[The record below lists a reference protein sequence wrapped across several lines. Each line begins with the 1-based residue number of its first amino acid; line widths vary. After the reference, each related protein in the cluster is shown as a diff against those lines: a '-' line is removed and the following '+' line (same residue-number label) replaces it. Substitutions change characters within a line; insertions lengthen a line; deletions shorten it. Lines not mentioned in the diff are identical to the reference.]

1 MKDRAKLIDPQRI
14 HDRLV
19 DLIRLPSVTGDEEAV
34 VRRIADWLSAGGAE
48 LDYWYDSIAKLV
60 NDPAYPG
67 HEVERAWVP
76 VVAGLIRGARPGP
89 TVVLTGHIDVVPPG
103 DYSQWH
109 LDPFSGAR
117 DGDRIYGR
125 GASDMK
131 AGIVAALEAFE
142 TFARGPRDFPGR
154 VAFIAVPAEEDSGL
168 GTLAAIRRGWKA
180 DAAIIPEPTCRGG
193 LPELVV
199 AHAGAMSCLIEIS
212 GLGAHASDRLCGES
226 ALDHYLIVHQLLRQA
241 ETELNA
247 AEQHPLMRRLA
258 LPYATNIGVIQ
269 GGSWSSSVM
278 DRLEVQVRVGVA
290 LGETITEAQTR
301 FERTLREGVQAHEW
315 LRKHPPIL
323 HWKALGFGSAQ
334 TPIGHPLID
343 CLADA
348 GELIFNERPNIV
360 AAPYGCDMAAWTR
373 LAETPTVLYG
383 PGELEQAHAANE
395 WVSLGT
401 TERVART
408 LVHATSAL
416 LDSDPQSLRARDEP

>member
-1 MKDRAKLIDPQRI
+1 MKNRADLIEPQRI
-14 HDRLV
+14 HERLV
-19 DLIRLPSVTGDEEAV
+19 DLIRLPSITGDEEPA
-34 VRRIADWLSAGGAE
+34 VRRMADWLSAGGAE

-89 TVVLTGHIDVVPPG
+89 TVLLTGHIDVVPAG

-109 LDPFSGAR
+109 LDPFSGTR

-131 AGIVAALEAFE
+131 AGIIAALEAFE

-168 GTLAAIRRGWKA
+168 GTLAAIRRGWMA
-180 DAAIIPEPTCRGG
+180 DAAIIPEPTCRGGG

-199 AHAGAMSCLIEIS
+199 AHAGAMSCVIEIP
-212 GLGAHASDRLCGES
+212 GLAAHASDRLSGES

-241 ETELNA
+241 ETALNA
-247 AEQHPLMRRLA
+247 AEQHPLMRDLT
-258 LPYATNIGVIQ
+258 LPYATNIGVIR

-278 DRLEVQVRVGVA
+278 DRLEVELRIGVA
-290 LGETITEAQTR
+290 LGETIAEAQAR
-301 FERTLREGVQAHEW
+301 FERTLHEGLQAHEW
-315 LRKHPPIL
+315 LRDHPPIL
-323 HWKALGFGSAQ
+323 HWKARGFGSAQ
-334 TPIGHPLID
+334 TPIEHPLVD
-343 CLADA
+343 CLATA
-348 GELIFNERPNIV
+348 AELAFNERPKVV
-360 AAPYGCDMAAWTR
+360 AAPYSCDMAAWIR
-373 LAETPTVLYG
+373 LAGTPAVLYG

-395 WVSLGT
+395 WVSLDT
-401 TERVART
+401 TVQVART

-416 LDSDPQSLRARDEP
+416 LDADRRAD